1 MRHRFYLYFLLA
13 AMMNHLSAANAQFNK
28 KLEAIVTGE
37 YPDTAAP
44 GIAVL
49 VQSGD
54 RLLVRCVGQ
63 ALLPPGRA
71 AITRETAFRLAS
83 VSKQFTARAVY
94 ELIAAG
100 RLDYDTKL
108 EAVFG
113 QLPPAIRKVTVR
125 QLLQHTS
132 GIWDYED
139 LIPRERAAQLAD
151 KDVLQLV
158 RQKDTTYF
166 PPGSAFRYSNTGY
179 CLLALAVEQVSGKSF
194 PQFMKQRLFDPLQL
208 PGALVYEAGKDI
220 RHRAYGYHPDQQ
232 GFRFA
237 DQSITS
243 ATKGDGGV
251 YMSVTAYS
259 RWADELFRSAGD
271 GSGYFNAIVN
281 NAVPIK
287 EGICYNLGWFV
298 CREEDGSTAVFHSG
312 ESTGFHNI
320 VYLNPQRKI
329 KIILF
334 SNRDDL
340 KIAAVF
346 DGMSKALRAGPA
358 AQLHSGSPLFTWL
371 SRLYAGE

>member
-1 MRHRFYLYFLLA
+1 
-13 AMMNHLSAANAQFNK
+13 MNHLSAVNAQFNK
-28 KLEAIVTGE
+28 KLEAIVTSE
-37 YPDTAAP
+37 YPVAAAP

-54 RLLVRCVGQ
+54 SLFRQCVGQ
-63 ALLPPGRA
+63 ASLQPGGI

-94 ELIAAG
+94 ELKMAG
-100 RLDYDTKL
+100 KLSYDTKL
-108 EAVFG
+108 EAVFD
-113 QLPPAIRKVTVR
+113 QLPPSISSITVG

-139 LIPRERAAQLAD
+139 LIPEERTAQLTD
-151 KDVLQLV
+151 DDVLQLV

-179 CLLALAVEQVSGKSF
+179 CLLALVVERISGMPF
-194 PQFMKQRLFDPLQL
+194 PEFLKQQLFDPLQL
-208 PGALVYEAGKDI
+208 SGAQVYEAGKEI
-220 RHRAYGYHPDQQ
+220 AHRAYGYHPEQQ
-232 GFRFA
+232 TFRFA
-237 DQSITS
+237 DQSVTS

-259 RWADELFRSAGD
+259 RWADDLFRSAGD
-271 GSGYFNAIVN
+271 RSGYFKAITGK
-281 NAVPIK
+281 AVPVK
-287 EGICYNLGWFV
+287 EGIRYNLGWFI
-298 CREEDGSTAVFHSG
+298 CREEDGSIAVFHSG

-340 KIAAVF
+340 KIAALF
-346 DGMSKALRAGPA
+346 DRISKELRAGPA

-371 SRLYAGE
+371 SRLYADE